1 MRFNF
6 TGKIEANK
14 LEAKVP
20 FFKKIDNYDG
30 YTLNLTCIAA
40 PNNRAYCEVTSFK
53 YDQIKY
59 YDSNNVENEIDWEDR
74 FKEEHLKKATN
85 KTVITFID
93 KSRYEFLSAYDFIL
107 FAKDNIDKINGK
119 RFTITGRVRKNEYK
133 GKITDRF
140 EIQHMYELEEN
151 DTKKNQL
158 RVSGDFYFNK
168 ESIDSADWK
177 KEKKIY
183 INGWTK
189 ENLDKDHKGVYISKQ
204 VIFDCHK
211 ADLDNEIHFEK
222 INFQFKQ
229 IGLAMDEDKEIV
241 SKLKKNK
248 YYQIGITLSYS
259 NGNEEVEFDESQLT
273 DNQKQ
278 MIKLG
283 LAELNDFRPK
293 GNIYG
298 DRKITFNYKGFNLIG
313 DYADGM
319 IVLDDPD
326 FESHIYIPSAQ
337 ENFEDMMNPP
347 ENTENKK
354 EDSNN
359 DLDDLFGD

>member
-6 TGKIEANK
+6 IGKIEANSLDK
-14 LEAKVP
+14 KVP
-20 FFKKIDNYDG
+20 FFKKIDGYDG
-30 YTLNLTCIAA
+30 HTLNLTCIAA
-40 PNNRAYCEVTSFK
+40 SNNRAYLELTSFK
-53 YDQIKY
+53 YDQIKFF
-59 YDSNNVENEIDWEDR
+59 DSDQNEHEINWEDR
-74 FKEEHLKKATN
+74 FNENHLKIAMN
-85 KTVITFID
+85 KYVISFAD
-93 KSRYEFLSAYDFIL
+93 KTRKEFLSAYDFIL
-107 FAKDNIDKINGK
+107 FVRDNIDKIKDK
-119 RFTITGRVRKNEYK
+119 RFSVTGRVRKNEYK
-133 GKITDRF
+133 GKISDRF
-140 EIQHMYELEEN
+140 EIQNMYELASD

-158 RVSGDFYFNK
+158 RVTGDFFFDK
-168 ESIDSADWK
+168 ESIDTADWK

-183 INGWTK
+183 LNGWTK
-189 ENLDKDHKGVYISKQ
+189 EYIDKNHKNVYVSKQ

-222 INFQFKQ
+222 VNFQFKQ
-229 IGLAMDEDKEIV
+229 IGLAMDEDKNIV

-248 YYQIGITLSYS
+248 HYQIGIILSYM

-298 DRKITFNYKGFNLIG
+298 DRKIAFFYKGFNLIR

-319 IVLDDPD
+319 VTIDDPD
-326 FESHIYIPSAQ
+326 FENHIYSPSAP
-337 ENFEDMMNPP
+337 ESFKDVMNPP
-347 ENTENKK
+347 ETAK
-354 EDSNN
+354 EDSDD